1 MSNGTPT
8 RTLAESLRG
17 NIDLENDTLRV
28 ALYNDTTAYT
38 FDPNA
43 HEFLSDVLDGGTT
56 AEEFGGSGGTGYS
69 RQDLT
74 GTTVIEDNTNT
85 EVNFDA
91 DDTTFS
97 NIDGATI
104 QGAII
109 YRQVGGDD
117 TTPGDDEIVQV
128 YDNDQP
134 DVDEFPITANGSNVV
149 LAWDAEGI
157 LTVTAV

>member
-8 RTLAESLRG
+8 LTLAESLRG

-74 GTTVIEDNTNT
+74 GANVIEDNANT

-91 DDTTFS
+91 DDTTFAD
-97 NIDGATI
+97 IDDATI
-104 QGAII
+104 QGAIV

-128 YDNDQP
+128 YDNDQT

-149 LAWDAEGI
+149 LAWDSEGL